1 MKKRTRIIIGIIVV
15 GILSLNSFYFLPKE
29 SLLYLKSDM
38 TDFKKLIMPISI
50 ILSIV
55 ITFLIVFDFTEY
67 KGKKW
72 SKIIY
77 IIYIGIMTFIF
88 YPMISDT
95 ILTIGL
101 KINRLSSNEST
112 IKKFRITVK
121 DNFSDLNNTVWGIIP
136 NKTYDGEIDKLKL
149 NKTEYD
155 LVNEKQEIEL
165 KMEKGIFGI
174 PFNPIMKK

>member
-1 MKKRTRIIIGIIVV
+1 MKKLTRIIIGITVV
-15 GILSLNSFYFLPKE
+15 GILWLNSFYFLPKE

-38 TDFKKLIMPISI
+38 NDFKKSIMPISI
-50 ILSIV
+50 ILSIA
-55 ITFLIVFDFTEY
+55 ITFLIIFDLTEY

-77 IIYIGIMTFIF
+77 ILYIGIMSFIF

-95 ILTIGL
+95 ILTLGL
-101 KINRLSSNEST
+101 KTNRLSSNESIT
-112 IKKFRITVK
+112 KNFIITVK
-121 DNFSDLNNTVWGIIP
+121 DNFSDLNNTVWGRIP

-149 NKTEYD
+149 SQTEYD